1 MDDLKYQQ
9 ALDAKQDDLNHRF
22 IYHSPKPGQTERYQ
36 AIRDKAKELAELIV
50 GETPPSRE
58 QSVALTELETCVMWS
73 NAAIA
78 RNE

>member
-1 MDDLKYQQ
+1 MKYQ
-9 ALDAKQDDLNHRF
+9 AHLDAKQDDLDTRF
-22 IYHSPKPGQTERYQ
+22 TYHAPKPGQVERYA

-50 GETPPSRE
+50 GDTPPSRE